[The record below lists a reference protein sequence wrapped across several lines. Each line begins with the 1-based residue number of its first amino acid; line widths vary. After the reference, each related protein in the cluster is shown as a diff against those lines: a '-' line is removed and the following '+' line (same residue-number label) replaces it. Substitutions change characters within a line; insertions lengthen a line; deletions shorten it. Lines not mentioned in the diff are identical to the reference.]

1 MGYFDRLYAD
11 TSLTASAKAVYLYL
25 HDRAGKSG
33 SCWPGIRTIGNDLNL
48 SRSSVKRAL
57 KELEK
62 SGYIRKEFRYRQ
74 NGSHTS
80 NLYTLL

>member
-1 MGYFDRLYAD
+1 MGYFDKLYAD
-11 TSLTASAKAVYLYL
+11 TSLAASAKTVYLYL
-25 HDRAGKSG
+25 HDRAGRDG
-33 SCWPGIRTIGNDLNL
+33 SCWPGIRTIGNDLRL

-62 SGYIRKEFRYRQ
+62 GGYIRKAFRYRP

>member
-11 TSLTASAKAVYLYL
+11 ASLPASAKAVYLYL
-25 HDRAGKSG
+25 HDRAGKNS
-33 SCWPGIRTIGNDLNL
+33 SCWPGIRTIGNDLHL

-62 SGYIRKEFRYRQ
+62 GGYIRKEFRYRT